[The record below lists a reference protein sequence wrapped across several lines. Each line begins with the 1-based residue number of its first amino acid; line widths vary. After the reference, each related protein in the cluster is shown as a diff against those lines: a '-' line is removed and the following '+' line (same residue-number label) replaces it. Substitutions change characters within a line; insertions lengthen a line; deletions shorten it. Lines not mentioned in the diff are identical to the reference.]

1 MTYLSRWIKNI
12 SVSRSIITCRP
23 LRSLKA
29 SSNKPSV
36 LGLISPVAAI
46 GLTILNVVAV
56 LSLEEIAPA
65 AFSLHVVWGMLLA
78 LVLLWGPG
86 RIGVDTLLKGS
97 GRNN

>member
-1 MTYLSRWIKNI
+1 MDQKYFRKSVHHHLPSYLGTGGELLLP
-12 SVSRSIITCRP
+12 V
-23 LRSLKA
+23 LL
-29 SSNKPSV
+29 V
-36 LGLISPVAAI
+36 LGLFSPIATI
-46 GLTILNVVAV
+46 GLSILNVMAV
-56 LSLEEIAPA
+56 LSLEEIGPA